1 MPGGSYVPSTSAP
14 AGTVSTAT
22 ETADPWGL
30 PTGYGSLNVITAK
43 ASPGLS
49 DTGATNDQAAAGIGG
64 MNILT
69 PQLPNASPDGDPVSS
84 LLDFAGTTGAAPTT
98 STIDGMLQAGNSF
111 TADQLKDLQ
120 SKLWLAGM
128 YSGTGVTSAAMIPF
142 GHYDEATIQAYGALL
157 TLNAQQAQRGMSNS
171 VDDTTSALIA
181 QRIQTGQAN
190 PTGAK
195 TSTSTSYDISD
206 PNTAKAILT
215 NVLQALKGTGVPTP
229 QEISGFQTA
238 LNSYEQAN
246 PTTDTTTSNSDGTQT
261 DTQKAGTST
270 LNAAGKSQLA
280 QDWLMQNEGNQV
292 ASHQVATT
300 YYQAALSALQA
311 PVQLQ
316 GA

>member
-1 MPGGSYVPSTSAP
+1 MTADTTYVPNPNGTP
-14 AGTVSTAT
+14 GTVSTT
-22 ETADPWGL
+22 QETADPWGL
-30 PTGYGSLNVITAK
+30 PTGYGSLSVITNNNV
-43 ASPGLS
+43 PPTLTS
-49 DTGATNDQAAAGIGG
+49 DNTQATNAGFGQFAPGPLTDDNAQAPEGG
-64 MNILT
+64 
-69 PQLPNASPDGDPVSS
+69 PNVY
-84 LLDFAGTTGAAPTT
+84 GAATPTT